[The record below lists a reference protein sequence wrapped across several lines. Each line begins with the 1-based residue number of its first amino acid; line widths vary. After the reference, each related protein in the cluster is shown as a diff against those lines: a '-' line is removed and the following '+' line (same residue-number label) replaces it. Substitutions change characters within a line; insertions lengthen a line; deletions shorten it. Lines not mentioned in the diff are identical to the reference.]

1 MEKIIVK
8 QVDAFT
14 DTPLLGNPAG
24 VVIDA
29 NGMNEELM
37 QAIAREVNVSE
48 TAFVLDSD
56 VADFKVRFFTPS
68 GEVDLCGHATIGTFF
83 ALVEVGRINLDSDC
97 VTVHQE
103 TKAGILPVD
112 IYSADGRLTKIIMTQ
127 ASPRFRDFVSH
138 EDEVAGILGIPGP
151 QIRGTSFPIELA
163 YTGLW
168 HLIVPVQGLK
178 YVQEMKPDRE
188 KLLDFSHEH
197 AFDTVHVF
205 TLETVESRSSVHTR
219 DFAPV
224 YADAVVEDPA
234 TGTASGAL
242 GAYLVRNGIMEPED
256 NLLALVSEQGYEIGR
271 DSRIDIEIVLESG
284 NIDKVKVGGKAVTSL
299 DGTMYLE
306 PQLWSQ

>member
-1 MEKIIVK
+1 MLGGKIIVK

-14 DTPLLGNPAG
+14 DTPLFGNPAG

-37 QAIAREVNVSE
+37 QAMAREVNVSE

-56 VADFKVRFFTPS
+56 VADFKVRFLTPS

-83 ALVEVGRINLDSDC
+83 ALVEVGRITLDSDC

-103 TKAGILPVD
+103 TRAGILPVD
-112 IYSADGRLTKIIMTQ
+112 IYSIAGRLEKIMMTQ
-127 ASPRFRDFVSH
+127 ASPRFRDFTSH
-138 EDEVAGILGIPGP
+138 EEEVAGILRIPEP
-151 QIRGTSFPIELA
+151 QIRATSCPIELA

-168 HLIVPVQGLK
+168 HLIVPVQGLE
-178 YVQEMKPDRE
+178 YVQEMKPDRG
-188 KLLDFSHEH
+188 KLLDFSRKH
-197 AFDTVHVF
+197 AFDTVHLF
-205 TLETVESRSSVHTR
+205 TLETVESESSVHTR

-224 YADAVVEDPA
+224 YADTVVEDPA

-242 GAYLVRNGIMEPED
+242 GAYLVKNGIMEPED

-271 DSRIDIEIVLESG
+271 ALH
-284 NIDKVKVGGKAVTSL
+284 
-299 DGTMYLE
+299 
-306 PQLWSQ
+306 